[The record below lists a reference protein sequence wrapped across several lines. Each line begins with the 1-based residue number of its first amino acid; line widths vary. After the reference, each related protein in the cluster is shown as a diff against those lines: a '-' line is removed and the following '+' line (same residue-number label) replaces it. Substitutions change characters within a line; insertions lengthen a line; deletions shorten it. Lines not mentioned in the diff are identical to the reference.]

1 MLSPAAP
8 EVARAL
14 TVGRNHR
21 DVSRPRGVYSL
32 GLSVPDLE
40 DCGLTADGSAR
51 SDEGGIM
58 AGKGKGKGSGKVRSA
73 KTGQYVKKSEAKK
86 HPSTTVTEHDK
97 KKRKG

>member
-1 MLSPAAP
+1 
-8 EVARAL
+8 
-14 TVGRNHR
+14 
-21 DVSRPRGVYSL
+21 VYSL